1 MALQPNAPIYT
12 PFTAF
17 INGLTMAYTS
27 ATSITVAAGN
37 ASDSTVTAK
46 ITLPAAA
53 VINTAAKG
61 LNGLDTGAIG
71 NNLHY
76 AVYVIADSKC
86 ENPETVGA
94 ANPAGV
100 MLSLASNAMPYLP
113 FGYDMFRRIG
123 YVLTNGSA
131 QILEFTQ
138 RKNGLNR
145 DMWYA
150 DAIATNITAGAS
162 ATFAAV
168 TASASV
174 PTGAKEVFIK
184 AALTADAGATRTA
197 ALREGDSASTLGQV
211 FMSSPASTVTT
222 ASLVCP
228 CGVSGSIDY
237 VVSNAAAAIALS
249 VLGYVDALI

>member
-27 ATSITVAAGN
+27 ATSITVAAGD

-46 ITLPAAA
+46 ITLAAAA
-53 VINTAAKG
+53 VINTAADG
-61 LNGLDTGAIG
+61 LNGLDAGAMA
-71 NNLHY
+71 NNTHY
-76 AVYVIADSKC
+76 AVYVVSDSTEKY
-86 ENPETVGA
+86 PTGA
-94 ANPAGV
+94 
-100 MLSLASNAMPYLP
+100 MLSLASNAIPYLP
-113 FGYDMFRRIG
+113 FGYDMYRRIG

-150 DAIATNITAGAS
+150 DEIATNITAGAS

-174 PTGAKEVFIK
+174 PAGAKEVFIK

-249 VLGYVDALI
+249 VLGYVDALV